1 MKRARRNNRVTANLY
16 DILSF
21 PSADDSVSPAV
32 PFRDNI
38 KTFLS
43 CHARVTFLPSLFPS
57 LLTWQ
62 ILFRIG
68 DLVLDGPGISPVV
81 LALDIVEEDVTKSP
95 RSVYCNQCRVAGW
108 SGHPVCK
115 KRYHFIIR
123 ASSSS
128 PADGY
133 QRSCSRCGNWWLHV
147 SSESRCMWCDPADD
161 IEEWVYSQFEDNT
174 HLLHGVVHSNGFG
187 HLILV
192 NGREGGST
200 VLTGSDIMNF
210 WDRLCVTL
218 AVRKVSV
225 MDVSRKYGME
235 YRLLNAI
242 TKGHSWYGGWGYEFG
257 CGSYA
262 ITLDAYKKAAESLSS
277 VPLAPLLFRG
287 RGPQTRLQA
296 LISFYRSLSDS
307 DLVTMKDLFSF
318 LFSLIHE
325 SNGSLTFK
333 TALNNFKP
341 AANILCAWTRDDAE
355 RVQQA
360 MIKVLAAASGKA
372 NWVTRHALKGV
383 MCKTASPELLDY
395 CLKHLGGKLAA
406 GGMAVQARCNH
417 PNSFD
422 LEFRLEPLSSKHN
435 GNGLDSNQP
444 SKEHVIGDLKFLFD
458 SLVHPETMV
467 NYRPLVTREDVID
480 SATKLLDCK
489 QFMKDYNRPSKQM
502 ADNPFAIQLWCH
514 VEFSEHLKEDP
525 AIPPE
530 LIVLPSNGT
539 VADLKTEATKTF
551 QEVYVML
558 NRFEAC
564 ELLDYGSLEDSITI
578 KFLVGQSGTVR
589 IKGTCPSKHA
599 LRHFRMEKGQEN
611 WIVDC
616 MCGAKDDDGE
626 RMLACD
632 ACGVWQHTRC
642 AGIDNYNEIPEKFVC
657 STCHLMQQ

>member
-242 TKGHSWYGGWGYEFG
+242 TKGHS
-257 CGSYA
+257 C
-262 ITLDAYKKAAESLSS
+262 
-277 VPLAPLLFRG
+277 
-287 RGPQTRLQA
+287 
-296 LISFYRSLSDS
+296 
-307 DLVTMKDLFSF
+307 
-318 LFSLIHE
+318 LIHE

-551 QEVYVML
+551 QEVYAML

-599 LRHFRMEKGQEN
+599 LRHFRMEKGQEKL
-611 WIVDC
+611 DS
-616 MCGAKDDDGE
+616 G
-626 RMLACD
+626 LH
-632 ACGVWQHTRC
+632 VW
-642 AGIDNYNEIPEKFVC
+642 
-657 STCHLMQQ
+657 S

>member
-1 MKRARRNNRVTANLY
+1 M
-16 DILSF
+16 
-21 PSADDSVSPAV
+21 
-32 PFRDNI
+32 
-38 KTFLS
+38 
-43 CHARVTFLPSLFPS
+43 
-57 LLTWQ
+57 
-62 ILFRIG
+62 
-68 DLVLDGPGISPVV
+68 LDGPDISSVV
-81 LALDIVEEDVTKSP
+81 LALDIVEEDVTRSS
-95 RSVYCNQCRVAGW
+95 RSVYCNQCRVVGW
-108 SGHPVCK
+108 GGHPVCK

-123 ASSSS
+123 ANNSS

-133 QRSCSRCGNWWLHV
+133 QRSCNRCGNRWSHI
-147 SSESRCMWCDPADD
+147 SSESRCKGCDTVITTDD
-161 IEEWVYSQFEDNT
+161 IEDWVYSQFEDNT

-187 HLILV
+187 HLLLV
-192 NGREGGST
+192 NGREGGSS

-210 WDRLCVTL
+210 WDRLCETL

-257 CGSYA
+257 CGSFA
-262 ITLDAYKKAAESLSS
+262 ITLDAYKKAVESISR

-307 DLVTMKDLFSF
+307 ELVTIKDLFSF
-318 LFSLIHE
+318 LSSLIHE
-325 SNGSLTFK
+325 SNESLASMATPK
-333 TALNNFKP
+333 NLKP
-341 AANILCAWTRDDAE
+341 AANILCAWTRDDVE

-360 MIKVLAAASGKA
+360 MIKVLAAASGKT

-383 MCKTASPELLDY
+383 MSKTASPELLDY

-406 GGMAVQARCNH
+406 SGTVVWARCN

-422 LEFRLEPLSSKHN
+422 IEFRLEPPSFKHN
-435 GNGLDSNQP
+435 GTNQP
-444 SKEHVIGDLKFLFD
+444 SKEHIIGDLKFLFD

-489 QFMKDYNRPSKQM
+489 QFMKDYYRPDKRM
-502 ADNPFAIQLWCH
+502 VDNPFAIQLWCY

-525 AIPPE
+525 TIPPE
-530 LIVLPSNGT
+530 LVVLPSNAT
-539 VADLKTEATKTF
+539 VADLKTEATKAF
-551 QEVYVML
+551 QQVYAML
-558 NRFEAC
+558 RRFEAR
-564 ELLDYGSLEDSITI
+564 ELVDYGPLEDSITI

-589 IKGTCPSKHA
+589 IKGTCTSKYA
-599 LRHFRMEKGQEN
+599 LSHFRMEKGQEN

-632 ACGVWQHTRC
+632 TCGVWQHTRC
-642 AGIDNYNEIPEKFVC
+642 AGIDNCDEIPEKFEC
-657 STCHLMQQ
+657 MRCINSYRNKSERHLKEFLNPKHLQAGMGLEPMVSVSDLDYL